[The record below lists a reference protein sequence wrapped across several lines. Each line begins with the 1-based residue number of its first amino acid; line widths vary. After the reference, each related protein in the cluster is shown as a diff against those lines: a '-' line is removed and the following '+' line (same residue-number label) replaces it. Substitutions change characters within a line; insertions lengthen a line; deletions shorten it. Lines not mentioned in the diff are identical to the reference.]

1 MPSPR
6 PRARVIPKRNIASMY
21 MPASYKKWKADVV
34 AQLRERFGEDPFPL
48 TGRVSVWCVFAVQRP
63 KTTKRV
69 APPGD
74 VDNYAK
80 SLLDALTEY
89 GIWVDDIQVT
99 LLTADKRWTVE
110 GEDPHVTFRITEDTR

>member
-6 PRARVIPKRNIASMY
+6 PRARVIPKRSIASIY
-21 MPASYKKWKADVV
+21 MPSSYKKWKADVV
-34 AQLRERFGEDPFPL
+34 ALLRDQLGDPSPVE
-48 TGRVSVWCVFAVQRP
+48 GRVAVWCVFAVQRP

-89 GIWVDDIQVT
+89 GAWKDDIQVT
-99 LLTADKRWTVE
+99 LLTADKRWTRD
-110 GEDPHVTFRITEDTR
+110 GEDPHVPLRITEDDR